1 MHIAALVL
9 PVFAVIVTG
18 WIVGRLGILPRTLA
32 DGLVQFAYY
41 VAMPALLFDAVAKE
55 PVAAMLDLPFLAT
68 FGGASLIVWAVV
80 GGASRLLA
88 GRGPALATVDGLAAA
103 MTNTGFVAL
112 PVLHGLFGQRA
123 LLPAAIATLFVAV
136 IMFPI
141 GVVLLERSQGAA
153 DPAAPARGSILR
165 HTLTNPMVAPTLL
178 GLAYAASGLTLP
190 AMVDDYLTILA
201 GALTPCALFAIGL
214 GLHVQDIRSN
224 AGAAALLT
232 LVKLVGLPALA
243 LAIAWQLQLPPFSA
257 VAAVLCAAVPTA
269 KTLFILSSEYAT
281 GRELVAATI
290 ALTTLASVASLL
302 AWLVLLANLYPS
314 VFPAAPA

>member
-1 MHIAALVL
+1 MHIAALIL

-18 WIVGRLGILPRTLA
+18 WIVGRLAILPRALA

-41 VAMPALLFDAVAKE
+41 IAMPALLFSAVAKE
-55 PVAAMLDLPFLAT
+55 PVAAMFDLPFLAT
-68 FGGASLIVWAVV
+68 FGGASLTIWAVV
-80 GGASRLLA
+80 SIASLLLA
-88 GRGPALATVDGLAAA
+88 GRGSALATVDGLAAA

-112 PVLHGLFGQRA
+112 PILHGLFGHRA

-136 IMFPI
+136 IMFPL
-141 GVVLLERSQGAA
+141 GVVLLERARGAA
-153 DPAAPARGSILR
+153 GPGAPPAGSIAR

-178 GLAYAASGLTLP
+178 GLAYAASGLPLP
-190 AMVDDYLTILA
+190 AIVDDYLQILA

-214 GLHVQDIRSN
+214 GLHVQDIRQN
-224 AGAAALLT
+224 AGVAVLLT
-232 LVKLVGLPALA
+232 IVKLAVLPVLA
-243 LAIAWQLQLPPFSA
+243 LAIAWQLQLSPFSA

-269 KTLFILSSEYAT
+269 KTLFILSSEYGI

-302 AWLVLLANLYPS
+302 AWLILLAHLYPS
-314 VFPAAPA
+314 VFPAVPG

>member
-18 WIVGRLGILPRTLA
+18 WLVGRLGILSRELA
-32 DGLVQFAYY
+32 DGLVQFAYR
-41 VAMPALLFDAVAKE
+41 VAMPALLFAAVAKE
-55 PVAAMLDLPFLAT
+55 PISAMADWPFLAS
-68 FGGASLIVWAVV
+68 FGGGSLIVLVLVAAV
-80 GGASRLLA
+80 SRLVLRRA
-88 GRGPALATVDGLAAA
+88 PALATIDGLAAA

-112 PVLHGLFGQRA
+112 PILQGLFGPRA

-136 IMFPI
+136 ILFPL
-141 GVVLLERSQGAA
+141 GVVLLERARGAA
-153 DPAAPARGSILR
+153 AADAPPLGDVVH

-178 GLAYAASGLTLP
+178 GLAYAATGLPLP
-190 AMVDDYLTILA
+190 AIVDDYLGILA

-214 GLHVQDIRSN
+214 GLHVEDIRHN
-224 AGAAALLT
+224 AWAAVLLT
-232 LVKLVGLPALA
+232 LVKLVALPALVLA
-243 LAIAWQLQLPPFSA
+243 LAWRLELAPFAA

-269 KTLFILSSEYAT
+269 KTLYIMSSEYRT

-302 AWLVLLANLYPS
+302 AWLVLLAHLYPS
-314 VFPAAPA
+314 VFPAPTN